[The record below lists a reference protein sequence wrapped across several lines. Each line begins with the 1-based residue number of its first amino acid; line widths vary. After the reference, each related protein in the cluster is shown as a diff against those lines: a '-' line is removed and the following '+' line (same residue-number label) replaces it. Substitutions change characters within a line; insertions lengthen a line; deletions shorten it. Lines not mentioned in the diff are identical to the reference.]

1 MHICFRVDASKEI
14 GTAHLMRCFT
24 LAEAL
29 IERGARVTFLCR
41 HFPEEFQDRFQ
52 IMKMD
57 CVLLNLKGEFKSGE
71 TPDPYT
77 EWLGVPPEVDAIDV
91 ASVLPDLVPP
101 VDWLLVD
108 HYALDAKWERLVR
121 PFCKQIMVI
130 DDLHNRPHDCELLL
144 DQNLH
149 GEGDNPYS
157 TLVPEGC
164 LTLLG
169 PAYALLRPQ
178 FLEARQKLTSRDG
191 SLKRIL
197 IFFSETNSGNNTIEA
212 IKAVNTLNPDIAL
225 DIVPGVFY
233 PYREELDAL
242 CSNLKSTTIHNEPD
256 IVKLILE
263 ADLSLGSPGSITWE
277 SMSLGLPSVVVVS
290 AENQLKVAK
299 EAHKHGALINL
310 GDENKAGVLDWIK
323 ALNELSLNP
332 AILGEMSGNA
342 MKLVD
347 GQGTRRIAEILMLTK
362 SASA

>member
-14 GTAHLMRCFT
+14 GTVHLMRCFT

-52 IMKMD
+52 TMKMD
-57 CVLLNLKGEFKSGE
+57 CVLLNLKGEFKPGE
-71 TPDPYT
+71 ATDPYT
-77 EWLGVPPEVDAIDV
+77 EQLGVPPEVDAIDV

-101 VDWLLVD
+101 VDWLVVD

-130 DDLHNRPHDCELLL
+130 DDLHNRSHDCELLL

-149 GEGDNPYS
+149 GEGNNPYI
-157 TLVPEGC
+157 TLAPEGC

-178 FLEARQKLTSRDG
+178 FLEARQKLPSRAG

-197 IFFSETNSGNNTIEA
+197 IFFTGTTSCNKMVEA
-212 IKAVNTLNPDIAL
+212 IKAVKALNLDIAL

-233 PYREELDAL
+233 PYREELNAL
-242 CSNLKSTTIHNEPD
+242 CSDMKSSIIQNEPD
-256 IVKLILE
+256 MVKLMLE
-263 ADLSLGSPGSITWE
+263 ADLSIGSPGSTTWE
-277 SMSLGLPSVVVVS
+277 SMTLGLPSVVAVS
-290 AENQLKVAK
+290 TENQLDVAK
-299 EAHKHGALINL
+299 EAHKRGALINL
-310 GDENKAGVLDWIK
+310 GDAGKITAKDWEKTLKKLFLD
-323 ALNELSLNP
+323 P
-332 AILGEMSGNA
+332 AMLDEMSESA
-342 MKLVD
+342 KKLVD
-347 GQGTRRIAEILMLTK
+347 GQGTRRISEILMLTR
-362 SASA
+362 SASP